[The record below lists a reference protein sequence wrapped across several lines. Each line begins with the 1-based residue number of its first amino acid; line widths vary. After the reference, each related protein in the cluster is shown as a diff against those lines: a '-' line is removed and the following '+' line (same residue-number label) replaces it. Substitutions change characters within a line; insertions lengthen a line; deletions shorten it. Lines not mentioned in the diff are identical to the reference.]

1 MLFGGKIAGHQPRQ
15 EEEDEA
21 MSKKLKVAGPATNE
35 EIGAA
40 YQASRVPHERERLLA
55 IRMGQQEEWTLEKIA
70 HTLGRGR
77 DTIVRWVRAYREGGI
92 QRLLARRPEGRRAR
106 LSEDDQQAL
115 IAGLRRGQWK
125 TAKAIRRWL
134 QQERGSE
141 LQLAGVYDWL
151 KRLEASWKV
160 PRKSHKKKTRPEKRS
175 LSERLSRS

>member
-1 MLFGGKIAGHQPRQ
+1 MG
-15 EEEDEA
+15 
-21 MSKKLKVAGPATNE
+21 KKLKVGGPATHE
-35 EIGAA
+35 EVDAA
-40 YQASRVPHERERLLA
+40 YKASQELHERERLLA

-151 KRLEASWKV
+151 TRLAARWKV
-160 PRKSHKKKTRPEKRS
+160 PRKSHKNKTRPEKRRLRES
-175 LSERLSRS
+175 LSRS